1 MNAFWLFD
9 ANCLQKLNFVFFYF
23 HRVDRNWVV
32 KVADFGLSETLLYSQ
47 DYFRMDMKESI
58 RLPLKWLAPEV
69 VSDGIFSEK
78 SDVVSTSNH
87 PQLEA
92 ALFYSV
98 FRMLTLYSGP
108 MV

>member
-9 ANCLQKLNFVFFYF
+9 AIFLQKLNFVSFYF

-32 KVADFGLSETLLYSQ
+32 KVADFGLSETLYSQ
-47 DYFRMDMKESI
+47 GYFRMDMKESI

-69 VSDGIFSEK
+69 MSDGIFSEK

-92 ALFYSV
+92 PLFYSV